1 MRTEQEITD
10 KIKELQANLRYW
22 KKLPHD
28 TKNKTAIINGIEAQI
43 GLLQWVLKDELPF

>member
-1 MRTEQEITD
+1 MRTEQEIIE
-10 KIKELQANLRYW
+10 KIKELQANLRHW
-22 KKLPHD
+22 KELPNI